1 MARGQDYVKTKALE
15 AVEAADGNRH
25 EAALLLRVWADAD
38 DKLYRALTAP
48 LMANL
53 TALAVQRATGAS
65 DGRRIG
71 GSGAKKKGGK
81 GGKQQIAEADLLAAI
96 GSRTGQTM
104 SSYRQSAAPPAQGSA
119 RHKQAVTLLASA
131 YRRKPS
137 S

>member
-1 MARGQDYVKTKALE
+1 MARGQDYVKQKALE

-65 DGRRIG
+65 DGRQIG
-71 GSGAKKKGGK
+71 GGARKKGGK
-81 GGKQQIAEADLLAAI
+81 GRKQPIAEADLLAAI

-104 SSYRQSAAPPAQGSA
+104 SSYRQSAAPPTQGSA

>member
-1 MARGQDYVKTKALE
+1 MARGQDYVKAKALE

-65 DGRRIG
+65 DGHAIG
-71 GSGAKKKGGK
+71 GGSKKPKKGK
-81 GGKQQIAEADLLAAI
+81 PRKQPNTEADLLAAI

-104 SSYRQSAAPPAQGSA
+104 SSIRQTAAPPPQGSA

-131 YRRKPS
+131 YRRKPTG
-137 S
+137 

>member
-1 MARGQDYVKTKALE
+1 MARGQDYVKAKALE

-65 DGRRIG
+65 DGHAIG
-71 GSGAKKKGGK
+71 GKKAAKTKKRK
-81 GGKQQIAEADLLAAI
+81 SQIAEADLLAAI
-96 GSRTGQTM
+96 GSRSGQTM
-104 SSYRQSAAPPAQGSA
+104 SSNRQTAAPPQQGSA

-131 YRRKPS
+131 YRRKPGT
-137 S
+137 

>member
-1 MARGQDYVKTKALE
+1 MARGQDYVKAKALE

-38 DKLYRALTAP
+38 EKLYRALTAP

-65 DGRRIG
+65 DGHAIG
-71 GSGAKKKGGK
+71 GTGRKKGGK
-81 GGKQQIAEADLLAAI
+81 GRKSQIAEADLLAAI
-96 GSRTGQTM
+96 GSRRGQTM
-104 SSYRQSAAPPAQGSA
+104 SSTRQSAAPPAQGSA

-131 YRRKPS
+131 YRRKPTG
-137 S
+137 